1 MSSSVVPSSKS
12 PASKSP
18 ADAKLLR
25 AVLCELEDDVKRRI
39 AREEG
44 IGGFFS
50 FLSHAAPRYVGF
62 IESLRTQHDDILRSL
77 RELRRR
83 AARGDDPETLAHD
96 LEAVVTAIVEHEE
109 LEREAL
115 LDALEG

>member
-1 MSSSVVPSSKS
+1 MSSSIVPSS
-12 PASKSP
+12 SKRP
-18 ADAKLLR
+18 VDAKLLG
-25 AVLCELEDDVKRRI
+25 AVLRELEDDVKRRM

-50 FLSHAAPRYVGF
+50 FLCHAAPRYIGF
-62 IESLRTQHDDILRSL
+62 VQTLRTQHDDILRSL

-83 AARGDDPETLAHD
+83 AASGDDPRMLAQD
-96 LEAVVTAIVEHEE
+96 VEAVVSAIVEHEE

-115 LDALEG
+115 CDALEG